1 MFRPILLL
9 LLFIGLIF
17 WCCEDESE
25 PSLNDCGGHDT
36 WITFDTEGGFAY
48 LDSCGVCD
56 DDPSNDCIKDCADE
70 WGGLSVCGC
79 TDSIA
84 TNYLKSAN
92 YDDGSCE
99 YDTTTVFM
107 R

>member
-1 MFRPILLL
+1 
-9 LLFIGLIF
+9 
-17 WCCEDESE
+17 
-25 PSLNDCGGHDT
+25 LN
-36 WITFDTEGGFAY
+36 
-48 LDSCGVCD
+48 
-56 DDPSNDCIKDCADE
+56 
-70 WGGLSVCGC
+70 VCGC